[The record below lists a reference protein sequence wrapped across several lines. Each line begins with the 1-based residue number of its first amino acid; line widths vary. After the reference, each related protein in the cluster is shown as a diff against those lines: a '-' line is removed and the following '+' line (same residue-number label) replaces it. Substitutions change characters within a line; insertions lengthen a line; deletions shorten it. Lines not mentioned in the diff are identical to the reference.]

1 MVTGDTDN
9 ERTVL
14 EFFRILSTG
23 DLDAIRETLHDEVTW
38 TPQVKDIPGAGT
50 YHGKKGV
57 VDDFL
62 GPVRGMFAP
71 GDPKTT
77 VKTIVSR
84 GSFVMCESEG
94 KGKLQDGRT
103 YDNRYAWALE
113 VKDGKIF
120 AIREYMDS
128 HYVAKLFGME

>member
-1 MVTGDTDN
+1 MVSGDTDN

-23 DLDAIRETLHDEVTW
+23 DLEAIRQTLHDEVTW

-57 VDDFL
+57 CDDFL

-77 VKTIVSR
+77 VKTIASKGPLWR
-84 GSFVMCESEG
+84 GEWG
-94 KGKLQDGRT
+94 
-103 YDNRYAWALE
+103 AWASCRTVVRITIVTRGRSRSGTARFLPS
-113 VKDGKIF
+113 
-120 AIREYMDS
+120 AS
-128 HYVAKLFGME
+128 TW

>member
-1 MVTGDTDN
+1 MVTGDSDN

-23 DLDAIRETLHDEVTW
+23 DLDAIRQTLHDEVTW

-57 VDDFL
+57 CDDFL

-77 VKTIVSR
+77 VKSIVSK
-84 GSFVMCESEG
+84 GALVMCESEG
-94 KGKLQDGRT
+94 LGKLADGRT
-103 YDNRYAWALE
+103 YHNRYAWAVE

-128 HYVAKLFGME
+128 HYVAKLFGVG